1 MAQTIQMD
9 VPRPTPLSPTASRHT
24 IARAP
29 SPRRGEPIY
38 SKVTETNVILGL
50 RIAEAHTNS
59 RGMAHGGLITA
70 LADNAMGLSCGHVL
84 GGGTRLVTVNLS
96 ADFLGSA
103 QIGQWLQI
111 DTEVIKTGKRLC
123 FAQALIIGRRRAVR
137 PGQRHVQRRAT
148 KSVAMAIAC

>member
-1 MAQTIQMD
+1 MTDTAI
-9 VPRPTPLSPTASRHT
+9 PHGFAPHYRKSPLTA
-24 IARAP
+24 P
-29 SPRRGEPIY
+29 WEPIY

-84 GGGTRLVTVNLS
+84 GGGTRLLTVNLS

-123 FAQALIIGRRRAVR
+123 FAQALITADGEPCARAN
-137 PGQRHVQRRAT
+137 GT
-148 KSVAMAIAC
+148 FSVAPPKT